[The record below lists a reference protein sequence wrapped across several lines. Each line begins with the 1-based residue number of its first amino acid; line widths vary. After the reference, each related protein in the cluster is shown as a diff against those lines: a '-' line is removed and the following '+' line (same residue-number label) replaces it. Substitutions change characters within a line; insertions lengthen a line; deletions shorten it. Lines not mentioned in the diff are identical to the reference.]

1 MAYKMKG
8 FSGFKSSPA
17 KQKYPSRNKQKQINE
32 KVKDNK
38 NSAKHM
44 IPIDKGFPSS
54 ETFGPD
60 RDFRTNTQIREK
72 SNPMTPKALDR
83 IRNVEKNK

>member
-1 MAYKMKG
+1 MAYKMNG
-8 FSGFKSSPA
+8 FSGFKS
-17 KQKYPSRNKQKQINE
+17 PSNKKQKQINE
-32 KVKDNK
+32 KVKGNK
-38 NSAKHM
+38 DSAKDM
-44 IPIDKGFPSS
+44 INIDKGFPSS

-72 SNPMTPKALDR
+72 SNPMTTKALDR